1 MYAESLITRLH
12 IKQVFVNF
20 TMILVYGF
28 RYNVPIKLVISRRGI
43 TIGRFRPMYS
53 LEEINMAK
61 TLLPRRL
68 NYRLNT
74 DRWLYE

>member
-1 MYAESLITRLH
+1 
-12 IKQVFVNF
+12 
-20 TMILVYGF
+20 MILVYGF
-28 RYNVPIKLVISRRGI
+28 RYNVPIELVTSSRSI

-68 NYRLNT
+68 NYGFNT
-74 DRWLYE
+74 DRYVDFMNNMISR